1 MKKEKQDKK
10 EKISIRALLI
20 LTPETNRII
29 RLYQLKHNISL
40 KNKAINEIIL
50 AYNKLQKI
58 HDK

>member
-1 MKKEKQDKK
+1 MKKEKTNVQ
-10 EKISIRALLI
+10 ALLV
-20 LTPETNRII
+20 LTTETNRII